1 MNLLIERIFKN
12 WKTTLLGLAMII
24 ACFVL
29 VFLEKASLTEA
40 SVFIVGGF
48 TMLFLR
54 DSVDPSNPTD
64 KPKPTKKNDG
74 E

>member
-29 VFLEKASLTEA
+29 VFIEKASLTEA

-54 DSVDPSNPTD
+54 DSADSA
-64 KPKPTKKNDG
+64 KPTKKYDG

>member
-12 WKTTLLGLAMII
+12 WKTTVLGLAMIL

-54 DSVDPSNPTD
+54 DSADGGV
-64 KPKPTKKNDG
+64 KKSRRYDG

>member
-40 SVFIVGGF
+40 SVFMVGGF

-54 DSVDPSNPTD
+54 DSADT
-64 KPKPTKKNDG
+64 PTKNNRKYDG

>member
-12 WKTTLLGLAMII
+12 WKTTLLGLAMIV

-29 VFLEKASLTEA
+29 VFIEKASLSEA
-40 SVFIVGGF
+40 SMFIVGGF

-54 DSVDPSNPTD
+54 DSADSA
-64 KPKPTKKNDG
+64 KPTKKYDG

>member
-1 MNLLIERIFKN
+1 MLIERIFKN
-12 WKTTLLGLAMII
+12 WKTTLLGLAMIV

-54 DSVDPSNPTD
+54 DSADSAKQDV
-64 KPKPTKKNDG
+64 KRKYDG

>member
-29 VFLEKASLTEA
+29 VFIEKATLSEA
-40 SVFIVGGF
+40 SMFIVGGF

-54 DSVDPSNPTD
+54 DSADSA
-64 KPKPTKKNDG
+64 KPTKKYDG

>member
-12 WKTTLLGLAMII
+12 WKTTLLGLAMIV

-40 SVFIVGGF
+40 SVFMVGGF

-54 DSVDPSNPTD
+54 DSADSAKQDV
-64 KPKPTKKNDG
+64 KRKYDG

>member
-1 MNLLIERIFKN
+1 MLIERIFKN
-12 WKTTLLGLAMII
+12 WKTTLLGLAMIV

-29 VFLEKASLTEA
+29 VFLEKATLSEA
-40 SVFIVGGF
+40 SMFIVGGF

-54 DSVDPSNPTD
+54 DSADSA
-64 KPKPTKKNDG
+64 KPTKKYDG

>member
-12 WKTTLLGLAMII
+12 WKTTLLGMAMII

-40 SVFIVGGF
+40 SVFMVGGF

-54 DSVDPSNPTD
+54 DSVDT
-64 KPKPTKKNDG
+64 PTKNNRKYDG

>member
-12 WKTTLLGLAMII
+12 WKTTVLGLAMIL

-29 VFLEKASLTEA
+29 VFMERASLTEA

-54 DSVDPSNPTD
+54 DSADGGVR
-64 KPKPTKKNDG
+64 KNRKYDG
-74 E
+74 K

>member
-12 WKTTLLGLAMII
+12 WKTTLLGLAMIV

-29 VFLEKASLTEA
+29 VFLEKATLSEA
-40 SVFIVGGF
+40 SMFIVGGF

-54 DSVDPSNPTD
+54 DSADSG
-64 KPKPTKKNDG
+64 KPTKKYDG

>member
-12 WKTTLLGLAMII
+12 WKTTLLGLAMIV

-54 DSVDPSNPTD
+54 DSADSAS
-64 KPKPTKKNDG
+64 KPTKKYDG

>member
-29 VFLEKASLTEA
+29 VFLEKATLTEA

-54 DSVDPSNPTD
+54 DSADSV
-64 KPKPTKKNDG
+64 KKNPRRYDG

>member
-12 WKTTLLGLAMII
+12 WKTTLLGLAMIV

-29 VFLEKASLTEA
+29 VFIEKATLSEA
-40 SVFIVGGF
+40 SMFIVGGF
-48 TMLFLR
+48 SMLFLR
-54 DSVDPSNPTD
+54 DSADSA
-64 KPKPTKKNDG
+64 KPTKKYDG

>member
-12 WKTTLLGLAMII
+12 WKTTLLGLAMIV

-29 VFLEKASLTEA
+29 VFLEKATLSEA
-40 SVFIVGGF
+40 SMFIVGGF

-54 DSVDPSNPTD
+54 DSADSA
-64 KPKPTKKNDG
+64 KPTKKYDG

>member
-1 MNLLIERIFKN
+1 
-12 WKTTLLGLAMII
+12 MII

-29 VFLEKASLTEA
+29 VFIEKASLTEA

-54 DSVDPSNPTD
+54 DSADSVKQDV
-64 KPKPTKKNDG
+64 KRKYDG

>member
-1 MNLLIERIFKN
+1 
-12 WKTTLLGLAMII
+12 MII

-29 VFLEKASLTEA
+29 VFLEKATLTEA

-54 DSVDPSNPTD
+54 DSADGV
-64 KPKPTKKNDG
+64 KKNPRRYDG

>member
-12 WKTTLLGLAMII
+12 WKTTLLGLAMIV

-29 VFLEKASLTEA
+29 VFLEKATLSEA
-40 SVFIVGGF
+40 SMFIVGGF

-54 DSVDPSNPTD
+54 DSADSA
-64 KPKPTKKNDG
+64 KSTKKYDG

>member
-12 WKTTLLGLAMII
+12 WKTTLLGLAMIV

-29 VFLEKASLTEA
+29 VFLEKATLSEA
-40 SVFIVGGF
+40 SMFIVGGF

-54 DSVDPSNPTD
+54 DSADSA
-64 KPKPTKKNDG
+64 KPTKKYD
-74 E
+74 EE

>member
-12 WKTTLLGLAMII
+12 WKTTLLGLAMIV

-29 VFLEKASLTEA
+29 VFIEKASLTEA

-54 DSVDPSNPTD
+54 DSADSA
-64 KPKPTKKNDG
+64 KPTKKYDG

>member
-12 WKTTLLGLAMII
+12 WKTTLLGLAMIV

-29 VFLEKASLTEA
+29 VFIEKATLSEA
-40 SVFIVGGF
+40 SMFIVGGF

-54 DSVDPSNPTD
+54 DSADSV
-64 KPKPTKKNDG
+64 KPTKKYDG

>member
-12 WKTTLLGLAMII
+12 WKTTLLGLAMIV

-29 VFLEKASLTEA
+29 VFIEKATLSEA
-40 SVFIVGGF
+40 SMFIVGGF

-54 DSVDPSNPTD
+54 DSADSA
-64 KPKPTKKNDG
+64 KPTKKYDG

>member
-1 MNLLIERIFKN
+1 
-12 WKTTLLGLAMII
+12 MII

-64 KPKPTKKNDG
+64 KPKPTKKYDG

>member
-12 WKTTLLGLAMII
+12 WKTTLLGMAMII

-40 SVFIVGGF
+40 SVFMVGGF

-54 DSVDPSNPTD
+54 DSANT
-64 KPKPTKKNDG
+64 PTKNNRKYDG

>member
-1 MNLLIERIFKN
+1 M
-12 WKTTLLGLAMII
+12 AMII

-40 SVFIVGGF
+40 SVFMVGGF

-54 DSVDPSNPTD
+54 DSVDT
-64 KPKPTKKNDG
+64 PTKNNRKYDG

>member
-1 MNLLIERIFKN
+1 VNLLIERIFKN

-29 VFLEKASLTEA
+29 VFIEKATLTEA

-54 DSVDPSNPTD
+54 DSADTVKQDV
-64 KPKPTKKNDG
+64 KRKYDG